1 MGSNPR
7 SARFTAFIT
16 IARTGEPRS
25 FDPKMTPFS
34 TILTH
39 PGGAHKDEFL
49 ACSVLLAVHPVP
61 ILRREPT
68 ATDLADLTIA
78 VVDVGHVHDPALN
91 NFDHHQLPKDHP
103 PTCALSLVLRHLGVY
118 EDARAFFEWLEPAEW
133 FDCRGPMD
141 TARWL
146 GVERDIVGKLNSP
159 IDGTLLRRF
168 ATFSQLAP
176 GEPLWEIMRLIGE
189 DLLGYVRSLRDRLD
203 FIARNAQIWTLDDVA
218 GVPSALFLPRTH
230 PLPEDPS
237 GGIERYVQSQGLG
250 NRVLG
255 LISPDRRSGGYG
267 LARHRDSQRL
277 DFTRIAGEPDVH
289 FAHAR
294 GFVAKTSATDPQRL
308 RELLCRAFVV

>member
-1 MGSNPR
+1 MMP
-7 SARFTAFIT
+7 FT
-16 IARTGEPRS
+16 
-25 FDPKMTPFS
+25 

-61 ILRREPT
+61 ILRRESN
-68 ATDLADLTIA
+68 ADDLADINMA
-78 VVDVGHVHDPALN
+78 VVDVGFCHDPALN
-91 NFDHHQLPKDHP
+91 NFDHHQLPRDYT
-103 PTCALSLVLRHLGVY
+103 PTCALSLVLRHLGLY
-118 EDARAFFEWLEPAEW
+118 EDTRAFCEWLEPAEW

-146 GVERDIVGKLNSP
+146 GVDRDIVSKLNSP

-168 ATFSQLAP
+168 AQNTRLAP
-176 GEPLWEIMRLIGE
+176 GDPLWEIMRMIGE

-203 FIARNAQIWTLDDVA
+203 FIGRHAEIWTLDGVA
-218 GVPSALFLPRTH
+218 GAPCALFLPRTD
-230 PLPEDPS
+230 PLPSDPS
-237 GGIERYVQSQGLG
+237 AGVERYVESQGLG
-250 NRVLG
+250 SRVLA

-267 LARHRDSQRL
+267 LTRHRDSQRL
-277 DFTRIAGEPDVH
+277 DFTRISGEPDVH

-308 RELLCRAFVV
+308 RQLVGLALG